1 VTTTRLRIPALALAL
16 LLAAPAAAQAAVT
29 FGAPATVGGFGN
41 RPAAAQVNA
50 AALSPSGAVT
60 LAGSS
65 DTLSGGVD
73 NRRAALSFGATAQG
87 FGPGVGAYGIAFAAD
102 ASGHSALT
110 WSVGHVAYLTTCVAA
125 RCSTQRAGSSALKP
139 ESAVA
144 VQPRTGRT
152 IVLWRGRTH
161 GGVDRLQWRVTTNG
175 RLGSTHTL
183 GEFGDDPQLA
193 TDASGKTVAVWLAD
207 SRRGLH
213 GVRTAARQKG
223 EFLKP
228 STVTETPAADARVAT
243 SDDGDTVAAW
253 LSGGEAGNPE
263 GPSGTVQTATRTR
276 TTNFGAPA
284 TLGPGSTVSLAE
296 ARDGFTAVVTTRP
309 TAGGGTTVAASRR
322 GPRGPF
328 PPLADLATTGF
339 IISTAYPPAVAVA
352 TGGRVL
358 VSWASAGIFADVAE
372 PGEPFGPVQRL
383 ATSSSANA
391 EQPTGAAISTSRAAV
406 AWAGSGG
413 VQVAAG

>member
-1 VTTTRLRIPALALAL
+1 VTTTRLRAPALAFAL
-16 LLAAPAAAQAAVT
+16 LLAAPAAAPAAVT
-29 FGAPATVGGFGN
+29 FGPSATVGGFGN
-41 RPAAAQVNA
+41 RPEAAQVNA

-73 NRRAALSFGATAQG
+73 NRRAALGFGATAQS
-87 FGPGVGAYGIAFAAD
+87 FGPVGAYGVAFAAD
-102 ASGHSALT
+102 ASGDSALT
-110 WSVGHVAYLTTCVAA
+110 WSVGHVAYLTTCQAA
-125 RCSTQRAGSSALKP
+125 RCATQRAGSSALKP

-152 IVLWRGRTH
+152 IVLWRGRTQS
-161 GGVDRLQWRVTTNG
+161 GANRLQWRITTNG

-183 GEFGDDPQLA
+183 GEFGDDPQVA

-213 GVRTAARQKG
+213 GVRSAARQKG

-228 STVTETPAADARVAT
+228 STVSGAPAASVRVAT

-253 LSGGEAGNPE
+253 LSGASAGDPE
-263 GPSGTVQTATRTR
+263 GPSGTVQAATRTR
-276 TTNFGAPA
+276 TTNFAAPA

-296 ARDGFTAVVTTRP
+296 APDGFTAVVTTRQL
-309 TAGGGTTVAASRR
+309 AGGTTIAASRR
-322 GPRGPF
+322 GPHGPF
-328 PPLADLATTGF
+328 PPLIDLATGGLV
-339 IISTAYPPAVAVA
+339 STAYPPAVAVA
-352 TGGRVL
+352 TGGRTL
-358 VSWASAGIFADVAE
+358 VSWASSGVFAALAE
-372 PGEPFGPVQRL
+372 PGEPFGPAQQL
-383 ATSSSANA
+383 ADSQTATG

-406 AWAGSGG
+406 AWAGPGG
-413 VQVAAG
+413 VRVATG